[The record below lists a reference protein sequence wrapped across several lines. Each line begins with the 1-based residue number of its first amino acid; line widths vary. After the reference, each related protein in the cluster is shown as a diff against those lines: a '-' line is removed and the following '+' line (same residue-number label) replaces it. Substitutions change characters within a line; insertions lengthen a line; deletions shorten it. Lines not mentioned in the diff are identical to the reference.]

1 MPNPLRVF
9 VNLPHAVK
17 GNSMDRSFAVNY
29 LERLRAVFG
38 KRDFRQRYENDAV
51 LRAIV
56 VTQLEITFGKL
67 RIPSDAA

>member
-1 MPNPLRVF
+1 
-9 VNLPHAVK
+9 
-17 GNSMDRSFAVNY
+17 MDRSFAVNY

-67 RIPSDAA
+67 RIPADAA